1 MKLSGSKYDLMSALF
16 ILAGAVMFFL
26 AIGQSHGSDN
36 IQRTAST
43 MSRVLD
49 GRLDLLEEY
58 MDRALGSDPGEWLDI
73 GEVPGDMVIYR
84 YRADTL
90 QSWVNE
96 FPISNDDIRT
106 QMYVPVL
113 ANPRAY
119 LVSPLSEV
127 GDTAEFVNMGYR
139 WYLVKSVEEDDV
151 RVFGGIE
158 ILRTRGTGAT
168 ANRVLHLK
176 QGYEISELSEG
187 SGVREQFLDAPQIF
201 FSYEVL
207 ILRGDKGP
215 LSRYSDDESV
225 SCQIVIGPLCGN
237 DADMEIP
244 GKLPHGGHRLARL

>member
-43 MSRVLD
+43 MSRTLD

-58 MDRALGSDPGEWLDI
+58 MDRALASDPGEWLDI

-113 ANPRAY
+113 ANPRSY

-139 WYLVKSVEEDDV
+139 WYLVKSVEEDSD
-151 RVFGGIE
+151 GGVLAGIAP
-158 ILRTRGTGAT
+158 IL
-168 ANRVLHLK
+168 L
-176 QGYEISELSEG
+176 
-187 SGVREQFLDAPQIF
+187 
-201 FSYEVL
+201 
-207 ILRGDKGP
+207 
-215 LSRYSDDESV
+215 
-225 SCQIVIGPLCGN
+225 
-237 DADMEIP
+237 
-244 GKLPHGGHRLARL
+244 